1 MSSDTKERA
10 QLFNLWAAVSKMVVD
25 GKRSTAVVAKALQQ
39 IVSSMFTTLVRA
51 DDTRTTE
58 EVLAATPHTYV
69 NPNITSTLFPRRRRE
84 AGTREWVVIEGDE
97 FDHDPTSEE
106 VFALAA
112 ARGLIRPSYEDA
124 LDFDEQHPDEQGVLV
139 FLHEP
144 VRVPGARPSVVC
156 LVRFGADRRVRLFWS
171 GDGWVRAFRSG
182 FLRPPASQSGKS
194 A

>member
-1 MSSDTKERA
+1 
-10 QLFNLWAAVSKMVVD
+10 
-25 GKRSTAVVAKALQQ
+25 
-39 IVSSMFTTLVRA
+39 MFTTLVRA

-144 VRVPGARPSVVC
+144 VQIPDDRPRVVYLDRV
-156 LVRFGADRRVRLFWS
+156 GADRRVYLLWF
-171 GDGWVRAFRSG
+171 DGGWNRDYRFG
-182 FLRPPASQSGKS
+182 FLRKS
-194 A
+194 E